1 MGIIIRQSLKASF
14 VTYAGAGLGVV
25 NQLFIATHYLSATE
39 LGITRSLLTFAS
51 LFSAVFSFGVAAIAD
66 RYFSYYTTHKT
77 EHRDFLNLLL
87 IYTGVSLVI
96 FSGVYLSLHQLF
108 AYFYQ
113 EKSPELLAFYYQ
125 ILPFTALLLLQ
136 LILESYC
143 RNIRRIAVPA
153 LLREIFLRILNIV
166 IILLY
171 GFGFISFDE
180 FIALFIACYG
190 FVVAGLFFYLGFT
203 HHLQFPRLN
212 REKFTNRII
221 WQMSGFGL
229 VATLGAVGSNL
240 CGYLDQLMLGSLKG
254 QADAGVFGIGL
265 LMASLI
271 EIPRKSLAQISIPF
285 LSKAIQEQN
294 WKEVEARNQNISKH
308 QLLAAGILMLL
319 VVCNLDDIFGIMPK
333 GDIFARS
340 KNVVIL
346 LILARMADMQGG
358 MTSEIMGYSK
368 YYRVSTLFVGILAIL
383 TYLSNLV
390 LIPRL
395 GITGAALATLI
406 TIACYTLARAVFLSR
421 TLHIRIFHV
430 SGGVILVLCA
440 GIYFLMSL
448 LPSLTGDGLSENAA
462 FWGNPVFFS
471 ILNICI
477 RSAVISVLY
486 VGVVWQLNLSTEFKS
501 LILSLLSQIRKRK

>member
-1 MGIIIRQSLKASF
+1 MGIIIRQSLKASLL
-14 VTYAGAGLGVV
+14 TYAGAGLGVV

-66 RYFSYYTTHKT
+66 RYFSYFADNEKGHQG
-77 EHRDFLNLLL
+77 FLRFLLL
-87 IYTGVSLVI
+87 YTGGCLII
-96 FSGVYLSLHQLF
+96 FSAVYLSLHQVF
-108 AYFYQ
+108 VFFYQ
-113 EKSPELLAFYYQ
+113 EKSPELLSFYYH

-143 RNIRRIAVPA
+143 RNVRRIAVPA
-153 LLREIFLRILNIV
+153 LLREIFLRLFNIA

-171 GFGFISFDE
+171 GFGLISFDE
-180 FIALFIACYG
+180 FIVLFISCYG
-190 FVVAGLFFYLGFT
+190 LVVLGLLLYLRLT
-203 HHLQFPRLN
+203 NKLHLPPVN
-212 REKFTNRII
+212 RSMMSNKLL

-285 LSKAIQEQN
+285 LSKAIQEHN

-319 VVCNLDDIFGIMPK
+319 VVCNLDDIFSIMPK

-390 LIPRL
+390 LIPVL

-406 TIACYTLARAVFLSR
+406 TIACYTLARAVFLS
-421 TLHIRIFHV
+421 LKLKIQIFHV

-440 GIYFLMSL
+440 GIYFLLSL
-448 LPSLTGDGLSENAA
+448 MPALQP
-462 FWGNPVFFS
+462 GNLFERNP
-471 ILNICI
+471 IMTKLLNICI
-477 RSAVISVLY
+477 RCAIISILY
-486 VGVVWQLNLSTEFKS
+486 GSFIWQYNLSTEFKT
-501 LILSLLSQIRKRK
+501 LVLSFLDQIRKRK